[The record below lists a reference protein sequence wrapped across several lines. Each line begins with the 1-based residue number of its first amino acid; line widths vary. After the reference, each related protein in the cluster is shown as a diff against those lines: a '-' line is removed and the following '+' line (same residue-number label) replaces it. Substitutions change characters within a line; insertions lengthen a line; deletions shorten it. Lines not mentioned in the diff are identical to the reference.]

1 MATCPPEPDAACRES
16 TCQESVLENTWS
28 IRAVRT
34 WARTQSP
41 LTARP
46 FALRSTRAGSPPW
59 SRSSALACPVH
70 KGSDEAAGKAMV
82 VRLSH
87 GGAAKMVVASLEA
100 ISHSCKICKLISAAT
115 PLFPRSYPANLQ
127 GIMADIL
134 KPYVLFL
141 GDVPDA
147 LAAEN
152 GHGHRRLA
160 TRLVRRPDP
169 AGGLSGRYGPSR
181 YHPRRRGP
189 QRRPHLRD
197 RSGQCRRRAAGS
209 LGSPTSSRPWTPA
222 LDVASG
228 LHTRLEAIPAIAQA
242 ATAHG
247 RALHNVRHVDQT
259 LATGKG
265 TKRPGLRVLTVG
277 TDCSIGKKYTALAL
291 EKAMQARGMKASFRA
306 TGQTGVLI
314 SGRGLA
320 IDSVVAD
327 FISGAAEWIAPAND
341 PDHWDVVEGQ
351 GSLFHPSFAGVT
363 LGLLHGAQPD
373 AFIVC
378 HEPTRTAMRGVPTPP
393 AIHPAGH
400 RRHGVHGLA
409 HQYCHPLH
417 RDRRQHGCPGRACR
431 PRLPGWDRSRI
442 RPADHGPGALRCR

>member
-1 MATCPPEPDAACRES
+1 
-16 TCQESVLENTWS
+16 
-28 IRAVRT
+28 
-34 WARTQSP
+34 
-41 LTARP
+41 
-46 FALRSTRAGSPPW
+46 
-59 SRSSALACPVH
+59 
-70 KGSDEAAGKAMV
+70 
-82 VRLSH
+82 
-87 GGAAKMVVASLEA
+87 
-100 ISHSCKICKLISAAT
+100 
-115 PLFPRSYPANLQ
+115 
-127 GIMADIL
+127 MADIL

-147 LAAEN
+147 LAAKTAM
-152 GHGHRRLA
+152 GIVDWRRDWCVGQIRLEGCQADTGLPDITLA
-160 TRLVRRPDP
+160 DAVHKGARTFVIGAVN
-169 AGGLSGRYGPSR
+169 AGGVLPD
-181 YHPRRRGP
+181 HWVANIV
-189 QRRPHLRD
+189 
-197 RSGQCRRRAAGS
+197 AALDAG
-209 LGSPTSSRPWTPA
+209 

-291 EKAMQARGMKASFRA
+291 EKAMKTRGMKASFRA

-378 HEPTRTAMRGVPTPP
+378 HEPTRTAMRGVPTPLPSIQQVIDATVSMGSLTNP
-393 AIHPAGH
+393 AIRCTGIAVNTVALEEPA
-400 RRHGVHGLA
+400 A
-409 HQYCHPLH
+409 
-417 RDRRQHGCPGRACR
+417 RACLDGIEAEYDLPTTDPVR
-431 PRLPGWDRSRI
+431 FGVDRLVDALAAMTPR
-442 RPADHGPGALRCR
+442 